1 MFRKT
6 KKKGLTLIEMIA
18 AIAIIGILAATL
30 IPEVS
35 SYAQRAEETKLRT
48 EAKILLNA
56 IEMYNASVTDSSKR
70 IGDSTVFSS
79 CFDENGV
86 LLNTYDS
93 SVGYEISKLRTSLS
107 SKDSPLLDYSIS
119 ELKELIENGTKKQI
133 NTNNNKQQNSS
144 TSTTSGS

>member
-1 MFRKT
+1 MIRKT

-35 SYAQRAEETKLRT
+35 SYAQRAEDTKLKT

-56 IEMYNASVTDSSKR
+56 IEMYNASVTDSTKR
-70 IGDSTVFSS
+70 IGNDTDFSS

-86 LLNTYDS
+86 LLGTYDS
-93 SVGYEISKLRTSLS
+93 TVGNEISELRKSLV
-107 SKDSPLLDYSIS
+107 SKNSPLLNYSITD
-119 ELKELIENGTKKQI
+119 LKALIENGTKKEDA
-133 NTNNNKQQNSS
+133 
-144 TSTTSGS
+144 TT

>member
-1 MFRKT
+1 MIRKT

-35 SYAQRAEETKLRT
+35 SYAQRAEDTKLKT

-56 IEMYNASVTDSSKR
+56 IEMYNASVTDSTKR
-70 IGDSTVFSS
+70 IGNSTDFSS

-86 LLNTYDS
+86 LLGTYDS
-93 SVGYEISKLRTSLS
+93 TVGSELSALRTSLV
-107 SKDSPLLDYSIS
+107 SKNSPLLNYSITD
-119 ELKELIENGTKKQI
+119 LKALIENGTKKGDA
-133 NTNNNKQQNSS
+133 
-144 TSTTSGS
+144 TTSN

>member
-18 AIAIIGILAATL
+18 AIAIVGILAATL

-35 SYAQRAEETKLRT
+35 SYTQRAEDTKLKT

-56 IEMYNASVTDSSKR
+56 IEMYNASVTDSTKR

-79 CFDENGV
+79 CFSN
-86 LLNTYDS
+86 NTLTSSYDS
-93 SVGYEISKLRTSLS
+93 TAGAELIKIKTSLA
-107 SKDSPLLDYSIS
+107 SKNSPLLNYSIS
-119 ELKELIENGTKKQI
+119 DLKALIESGTKKQV
-133 NTNNNKQQNSS
+133 NTTNNSQ
-144 TSTTSGS
+144 